1 MTPKSLLGH
10 SRQAN
15 FKFRPPI
22 RQPTEASDV
31 VSLISPIF
39 CGEYVLAPSRGLG
52 GKSVLNYNI
61 CRRLHY
67 LNVFIAKCFDFF
79 SVYTHFSWQF

>member
-22 RQPTEASDV
+22 RQPTEALRRSIFNFSYPFWRICLSPPSADGLGV
-31 VSLISPIF
+31 IKPLNEISP
-39 CGEYVLAPSRGLG
+39 S
-52 GKSVLNYNI
+52 
-61 CRRLHY
+61 
-67 LNVFIAKCFDFF
+67 
-79 SVYTHFSWQF
+79 